1 MRKLGIAILVIVV
14 LLVAAALIIPHLVD
28 INDYHAQIQSQL
40 EKKLGRQVSLGP
52 MSLSLFPPSFQVSNA
67 IIGEDKN
74 FNTTRAF
81 ATADRLAVPIK
92 LLPPLRKE
100 VDVNSLEVVQP
111 RIALVRNAP
120 GGR

>member
-14 LLVAAALIIPHLVD
+14 LLVAAALIIPHAVD

-67 IIGEDKN
+67 VIGEDKD
-74 FNTTRAF
+74 FNSSRPF
-81 ATADRLAVPIK
+81 ATADKLAVSVK
-92 LLPPLRKE
+92 LMALLHIE
-100 VDVNSLEVVQP
+100 VDVKSLQLERP
-111 RIALVRNAP
+111 HIELIRNAQ
-120 GGR
+120 G